1 MQPLPPL
8 TRPHASPI
16 VPIVR
21 RAAAK
26 AARYRLQKR
35 IRCVRAR
42 VYSNISRIGSAR
54 LRYFRPQTADL
65 CKRGFSLPANLRTHR
80 QAAASDP
87 ASALRTYYF
96 LRPDTRSRA
105 YAELSPRPSVP
116 LPRLKKA
123 YRAKARTGAFQKSYP
138 REQSQKRAASIY
150 R

>member
-1 MQPLPPL
+1 MQQLPPR

-26 AARYRLQKR
+26 AVRYRLQKR
-35 IRCVRAR
+35 IRCVRAHIFG
-42 VYSNISRIGSAR
+42 YIRIGSAR
-54 LRYFRPQTADL
+54 FRYFRPQTADL

-87 ASALRTYYF
+87 ASVLRTYYF

-116 LPRLKKA
+116 LPRLKKV